1 MNRKQDY
8 TGRSFLITVFVI
20 LFLLGISRI
29 PKVTFG
35 KTTLKK
41 INILSDLIQD
51 EHEPIPETNLYFD
64 TTFLAEGEALEA
76 EARAAADSQAEK
88 QTAQT
93 NARTVQAT
101 VPHTRDDSRHESSA
115 EVQRGDSAAEQPP
128 APVVER
134 IGFLEDFGTDGP
146 SMLHFYDALLKKEGK
161 RPVRIAV
168 LGDSFI
174 EGDIITADI
183 REQLQDLY
191 GGGGVGFVPFSSPIA
206 QFRGTVRHTFDGWTT
221 LDVKNARQAPEEY
234 RDKFFV
240 SGSLC
245 IPDESASVQMKGV
258 MFRKHIDRASVARL
272 IFTNRERTTIHVTIN
287 DTIHKVYNPEPGPE
301 VQQIDIHTPI
311 RSLEVRIANPAGF
324 IGYGIVFENKNGVSL
339 DNYSIRGNSGLALFG
354 TNAAVNAR
362 IGAMR
367 GYDLIILQYGLNVM
381 SADVL
386 HYGSYEKAFIK
397 VINYM
402 KRCFPNSSILV
413 MGVCDRSTQRDG
425 EFVTMPAVRGMIEA
439 QRASHSGTLSKR
451 WEAKTAWSSSSAR
464 TGRRK
469 TTPTWVTPAENSSP
483 GNWSGTGCRE
493 SKRSSSAGTGSKR
506 NAGKTRCC
514 ITTGTIRSP
523 EPSKRRRKRIQT
535 RTQIRPSRQ
544 TNSHNHDLQR
554 NTIPANNP
562 DFAAV
567 RHGVYRARAGGFR
580 RAGRLLLS
588 GNHLSRLEPPRR

>member
-245 IPDESASVQMKGV
+245 IPDKSASVQMKGV

-439 QRASHSGTLSKR
+439 QRNAARETGVAFWNTF
-451 WEAKTAWSSSSAR
+451 EAMGGENSMVEFVRKNWAAKDYTHLGYAGGKFIAGKLVGNWMQGVEAEQQR
-464 TGRRK
+464 RDRIEEERRK
-469 TTPTWVTPAENSSP
+469 NEMLHYN
-483 GNWSGTGCRE
+483 
-493 SKRSSSAGTGSKR
+493 R
-506 NAGKTRCC
+506 NDT
-514 ITTGTIRSP
+514 IPGTIETETETDSDADAD
-523 EPSKRRRKRIQT
+523 T
-535 RTQIRPSRQ
+535 TFT
-544 TNSHNHDLQR
+544 TNE
-554 NTIPANNP
+554 
-562 DFAAV
+562 FAQ
-567 RHGVYRARAGGFR
+567 
-580 RAGRLLLS
+580 
-588 GNHLSRLEPPRR
+588 P

>member
-8 TGRSFLITVFVI
+8 TGRSFLIAVFVI

-51 EHEPIPETNLYFD
+51 EHEPVPETNLYFD

-93 NARTVQAT
+93 VQAT

-128 APVVER
+128 APAVER

-245 IPDESASVQMKGV
+245 IPDEGASVQMKGV

-439 QRASHSGTLSKR
+439 QRNAARETGVAFWNTF
-451 WEAKTAWSSSSAR
+451 EAM
-464 TGRRK
+464 GG
-469 TTPTWVTPAENSSP
+469 ENSMVEFVRKNWAAKDYTHLGYAGGKFIAGKLV
-483 GNWSGTGCRE
+483 GNWM
-493 SKRSSSAGTGSKR
+493 
-506 NAGKTRCC
+506 
-514 ITTGTIRSP
+514 
-523 EPSKRRRKRIQT
+523 
-535 RTQIRPSRQ
+535 
-544 TNSHNHDLQR
+544 
-554 NTIPANNP
+554 
-562 DFAAV
+562 
-567 RHGVYRARAGGFR
+567 
-580 RAGRLLLS
+580 
-588 GNHLSRLEPPRR
+588 

>member
-221 LDVKNARQAPEEY
+221 LDVKNARQAPKSTE
-234 RDKFFV
+234 
-240 SGSLC
+240 
-245 IPDESASVQMKGV
+245 
-258 MFRKHIDRASVARL
+258 
-272 IFTNRERTTIHVTIN
+272 IN
-287 DTIHKVYNPEPGPE
+287 F
-301 VQQIDIHTPI
+301 
-311 RSLEVRIANPAGF
+311 S
-324 IGYGIVFENKNGVSL
+324 
-339 DNYSIRGNSGLALFG
+339 
-354 TNAAVNAR
+354 
-362 IGAMR
+362 
-367 GYDLIILQYGLNVM
+367 
-381 SADVL
+381 
-386 HYGSYEKAFIK
+386 
-397 VINYM
+397 
-402 KRCFPNSSILV
+402 
-413 MGVCDRSTQRDG
+413 
-425 EFVTMPAVRGMIEA
+425 
-439 QRASHSGTLSKR
+439 
-451 WEAKTAWSSSSAR
+451 
-464 TGRRK
+464 
-469 TTPTWVTPAENSSP
+469 
-483 GNWSGTGCRE
+483 
-493 SKRSSSAGTGSKR
+493 
-506 NAGKTRCC
+506 
-514 ITTGTIRSP
+514 
-523 EPSKRRRKRIQT
+523 
-535 RTQIRPSRQ
+535 
-544 TNSHNHDLQR
+544 
-554 NTIPANNP
+554 
-562 DFAAV
+562 
-567 RHGVYRARAGGFR
+567 YRAACASPTKALRCK
-580 RAGRLLLS
+580 
-588 GNHLSRLEPPRR
+588 